1 MTTTINTDLLT
12 PLAAYLRLRDA
23 GRASFILESV
33 ERGRLGRNSWMGAGS
48 RIVDFDEATEL
59 GLPIVGYL
67 AYDHVARLEPTV
79 PLPEDGRGF
88 PESRVIVCDTLVRF
102 DHGAGI
108 AEVLAGDP
116 EEIAG
121 RLEAGIAWRR
131 EPRGT
136 SGPIRRS
143 PDRDRYIEMV
153 ESVKEHIVAG
163 DVFQCVPSQR
173 AERPTSATP
182 LDIYRALRRVNPS
195 PYLFL
200 LELDGI
206 ALVGSSPERLVACEN
221 GRASLCP
228 IAGTTEPTEGDVER
242 LLSSEK
248 DRAEHVMLVDLGR
261 NDLSRVCKAG
271 TVHVARDMEVERFS
285 HVSHLVSEVVGELR
299 DGVTPFEVLRACFP
313 AGTVSGAPEGA
324 RDAADLRAR
333 RVPPWPVRRRRA
345 VLPTGWD
352 DGRLHRVAHDGDR
365 RRRRLPAGGRRRR
378 RRLRPCGRAR
388 GVPEEA
394 RRARGSD
401 RSRGGGVRAVRL
413 LMIDNYD
420 SFTYNLVHLFEELGA
435 EVVTVRNDAIT
446 VDEARDGGFDRLV
459 VSPGPGR
466 PETAGVSIELIRALG
481 PTVPTLGVCL
491 GHQAIVEAFGGTVG
505 QAKALLHG
513 KASMISHDGLGV
525 YAELPADVEVGR
537 YHSLAAL
544 EVPAELTVTS
554 HTPDGEVMGVRHRE
568 LPIEGVQFHP
578 ESVLTPLGP
587 AMARNFLR

>member
-48 RIVDFDEATEL
+48 RIVDFDEATGL

-79 PLPEDGRGF
+79 PLPEDARGF

-102 DHGAGI
+102 DHGAGV
-108 AEVLAGDP
+108 AEVLAGDA

-121 RLEAGIAWRR
+121 RLESGIAWRR

-136 SGPIRRS
+136 PGPIRRS

-200 LELDGI
+200 LELDGL
-206 ALVGSSPERLVACEN
+206 ALVGSSPERLVACEG

-261 NDLSRVCKAG
+261 NDLSRVCRAG
-271 TVHVARDMEVERFS
+271 TVHVARSMEVERFS
-285 HVSHLVSEVVGELR
+285 HVSHLVSEVVGEVR
-299 DGVTPFEVLRACFP
+299 DGITPFDVLRACFP
-313 AGTVSGAPEGA
+313 AGTVTGAPKIRAMQLISELEGF
-324 RDAADLRAR
+324 R
-333 RVPPWPVRRRRA
+333 RGPYGGA
-345 VLPTGWD
+345 VLYSLP
-352 DGRLHRVAHDGDR
+352 DGTMDACI
-365 RRRRLPAGGRRRR
+365 A
-378 RRLRPCGRAR
+378 LRT
-388 GVPEEA
+388 
-394 RRARGSD
+394 
-401 RSRGGGVRAVRL
+401 
-413 LMIDNYD
+413 MI
-420 SFTYNLVHLFEELGA
+420 V
-435 EVVTVRNDAIT
+435 
-446 VDEARDGGFDRLV
+446 RDGIAYLQ
-459 VSPGPGR
+459 
-466 PETAGVSIELIRALG
+466 AGAGIVADSDPAAEHEE
-481 PTVPTLGVCL
+481 CL
-491 GHQAIVEAFGGTVG
+491 R
-505 QAKALLHG
+505 K
-513 KASMISHDGLGV
+513 
-525 YAELPADVEVGR
+525 
-537 YHSLAAL
+537 LAAL
-544 EVPAELTVTS
+544 DAAIDLAE
-554 HTPDGEVMGVRHRE
+554 RE
-568 LPIEGVQFHP
+568 LVP
-578 ESVLTPLGP
+578 
-587 AMARNFLR
+587 